1 MRIHPLILVLIAVA
15 LGAFGQVSLKY
26 GVGLLKEFGPIGGR
40 TIISLARA
48 VFTPYVFFGFLL
60 YAISSMFWLFV
71 LQQKEL
77 SYLYPMIAVG
87 YVLVVFLSW
96 RIFGDH
102 VGLMRVAGVALICAG
117 VILVARS

>member
-1 MRIHPLILVLIAVA
+1 MRVHPLVLVLIAVA

-26 GVGLLKEFGPIGGR
+26 GVGLLKDFGPLGGG
-40 TIISLARA
+40 TILSLVRA
-48 VFTPYVFFGFLL
+48 IFTPYVFFGFLL
-60 YAISSMFWLFV
+60 YGISSLFWLFV

-96 RIFGDH
+96 RFFGDH
-102 VGLMRVAGVALICAG
+102 VGWLRVAGVALICAG
-117 VILVARS
+117 VVLVARS